1 MDTSTDCALALD
13 LAQSIRVARR
23 DLVARWL
30 ERINDRVALPP
41 NLVFPTDQLLDHVP
55 LLMDGIA
62 DYLANP
68 ADEITADV
76 PVVAKAHEL
85 GALRHEQGFEAAQ
98 ILKEYELL
106 GGILFDHLAAEARR
120 LHTLAAPEDVLVC
133 AHRLFRA
140 VSVIQQYTTA
150 HFLRLAD
157 ERVGER
163 EQRLRSFGRT
173 VSHELKNRIGAIQ
186 GANELL
192 EMEGVGDDA
201 GQRRRFTGIIGRNVN
216 HVKTVLGDLTELS
229 RIDESDGPGRNV
241 LLPDAARE
249 VARQL
254 RDFAEARKVEIR
266 LADDLPAVEVPAAAV
281 ELCLSNYVSN
291 AVKYR
296 DRSRGSCWVRV
307 EGERT
312 EDGGACEVVVRVH
325 DNGLGVPEQAR
336 QGLFDRFFRAHD
348 ETVTGEE
355 GTGLGLA
362 IVRETMEAVG
372 GRAWAEFGDGG
383 DGSTFALAFPCADH
397 DAGGVSAA
405 SGREDTGAADADA
418 DGRAAERDG

>member
-1 MDTSTDCALALD
+1 MMDTSTDCALARD
-13 LAQSIRVARR
+13 LAESIRASRR
-23 DLVARWL
+23 ELVKRWL
-30 ERINDRVALPP
+30 DRITDRVALPP
-41 NLVFPTDQLLDHVP
+41 HLVFPTDQLLNHVP

-62 DYLANP
+62 DYLADP

-85 GALRHEQGFEAAQ
+85 GELRHEQGFEAAQ

-106 GGILFDHLAAEARR
+106 GGILFDHLAGEAGR
-120 LHTLAAPEDVLVC
+120 LDRPAAPDDVLVC

-157 ERVGER
+157 ERVAER

-192 EMEGVGDDA
+192 EMDGVGEDA
-201 GQRRRFTGIIGRNVN
+201 AQRKRFTGIIGRNVG

-229 RIDESDGPGRNV
+229 RIDSSDGPGRNV

-254 RDFAEARKVEIR
+254 RDFAEARQVEIQ
-266 LADDLPAVEVPAAAV
+266 LADGLPPVEVPAAAV

-296 DRSRGSCWVRV
+296 DRARGSCWVRV
-307 EGERT
+307 DGEVVR
-312 EDGGACEVVVRVH
+312 EDGGCEVVVRVH
-325 DNGLGVPEQAR
+325 DNGLGVPAQAR

-372 GRAWAEFGDGG
+372 GRAWAEFEADE
-383 DGSTFALAFPCADH
+383 GSVFALAFPCPQPASDNDDED
-397 DAGGVSAA
+397 DAARPA
-405 SGREDTGAADADA
+405 N
-418 DGRAAERDG
+418 

>member
-1 MDTSTDCALALD
+1 MEPSTDCRLARD
-13 LAQSIRVARR
+13 LAQSIRASRR
-23 DLVARWL
+23 DLVKRWL
-30 ERINDRVALPP
+30 ERITDRVALPP
-41 NLVFPTDQLLDHVP
+41 DLVFPTEELLDHVP

-62 DYLANP
+62 DYLADP

-85 GALRHEQGFEAAQ
+85 GELRHQQGFEAAQ

-106 GGILFDHLAAEARR
+106 GGILFDHLEHEARA
-120 LHTLAAPEDVLVC
+120 LQSPAPPDDVLVC

-157 ERVGER
+157 ERVAER
-163 EQRLRSFGRT
+163 EERLRSFGRT

-192 EMEGVGDDA
+192 GMDGVGDDA
-201 GQRRRFTGIIGRNVN
+201 RQRERFTGIIEHNVT
-216 HVKTVLGDLTELS
+216 HVKTVLSDLTELS
-229 RIDESDGPGRNV
+229 RIDAAEGPGRNV
-241 LLPDAARE
+241 LLSDAARE
-249 VARQL
+249 VVRQL
-254 RDFAEARKVEIR
+254 RDFADARQVEVR
-266 LADDLPAVEVPAAAV
+266 LADDLPAVEVPGAAA
-281 ELCLSNYVSN
+281 ELCLSNYISN

-296 DRSRGSCWVRV
+296 DRTRSPSWVRV
-307 EGERT
+307 EGEVVDGAG
-312 EDGGACEVVVRVH
+312 EGGACEVVVRVR
-325 DNGLGVPEQAR
+325 DNGLGVPAEAR
-336 QGLFDRFFRAHD
+336 EGLFNRFFRAHE

-372 GRAWAEFGDGG
+372 GRAWAEFADEH
-383 DGSTFALAFPCADH
+383 GSTFALAFPCVDAPAPEA
-397 DAGGVSAA
+397 AGGPE
-405 SGREDTGAADADA
+405 SG
-418 DGRAAERDG
+418 